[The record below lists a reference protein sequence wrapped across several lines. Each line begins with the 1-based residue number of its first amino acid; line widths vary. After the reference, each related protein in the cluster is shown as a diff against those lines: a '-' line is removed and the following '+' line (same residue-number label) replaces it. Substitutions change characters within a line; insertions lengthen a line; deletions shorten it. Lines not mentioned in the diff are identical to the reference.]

1 MSGFS
6 QPPTQQMPGGSF
18 APSSQGQAYE
28 RNPTQDIP
36 YSYSNEG
43 AGGSFSGLAEGAD
56 LVDSII
62 KSGPGD
68 EWIQELDELFG
79 NPQ

>member
-6 QPPTQQMPGGSF
+6 QAPTQQMPGGTF
-18 APSSQGQAYE
+18 AQSGQGQAYE
-28 RNPTQDIP
+28 RNPTQDIS
-36 YSYSNEG
+36 YNYSNGG
-43 AGGSFSGLAEGAD
+43 AGGSFSSLAESTD